1 MILTCLGKAKHTIR
15 MNGKIHPTKLLV
27 RDTKE
32 EEKTTATGI
41 IIPSVTK
48 QAAQK
53 GEVVLC
59 GEGTPDI
66 KMVYSVGD
74 IIIYNPHAGIKI
86 TVEDEELRLLDEREV
101 YMALG

>member
-1 MILTCLGKAKHTIR
+1 

-27 RDTKE
+27 KDIKE
-32 EEKTTATGI
+32 AEKTTSAGI
-41 IIPSVTK
+41 IIPSAVTK
-48 QAAQK
+48 QPSQK
-53 GEVVLC
+53 GNIVLC
-59 GEGTPDI
+59 GEGTPDL

-74 IIIYNPHAGIKI
+74 TIIYNPNAGIKI